1 MSSTDSKIT
10 TLDDEQ
16 APAPVV
22 APVVKAKKSAP
33 APVVAEAAADGDAAP
48 DDAAPAAEAM
58 YMVTVHATDGDAGN
72 EAVDLCVNGYLYQ
85 LPRGVPC
92 RVPERVLE
100 GLRNA
105 VTTKHKVV
113 GDSVIE
119 QNIPRFPFSAV
130 PA

>member
-1 MSSTDSKIT
+1 MSSTESKIT

-22 APVVKAKKSAP
+22 APVVKAKKAAP
-33 APVVAEAAADGDAAP
+33 APVVAPVADGDAAP
-48 DDAAPAAEAM
+48 DDAEPAAEAM

-72 EAVDLCVNGYLYQ
+72 NAVDLCVNGYLYQ

-92 RVPERVLE
+92 KVPEAVLE

-113 GDSVIE
+113 GDTVVE
-119 QNIPRFPFSAV
+119 QNIPRFPYSAV

>member
-1 MSSTDSKIT
+1 MSSTDSKVT

-16 APAPVV
+16 APAPVA
-22 APVVKAKKSAP
+22 APVVKAKKAAP
-33 APVVAEAAADGDAAP
+33 APVVAEADAN
-48 DDAAPAAEAM
+48 PAAEAM

-72 EAVDLCVNGYLYQ
+72 NAVDLCVNGYLYQ

-92 RVPERVLE
+92 KVPESVLE

-105 VTTKHKVV
+105 VTTKIKQV
-113 GDSVIE
+113 GSDIVE
-119 QNIPRFPFSAV
+119 QNIPRFPYSAV